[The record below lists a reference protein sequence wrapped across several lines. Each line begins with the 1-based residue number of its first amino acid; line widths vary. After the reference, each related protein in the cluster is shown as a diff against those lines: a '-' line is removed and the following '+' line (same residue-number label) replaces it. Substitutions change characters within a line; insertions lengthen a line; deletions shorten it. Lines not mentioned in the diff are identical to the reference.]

1 MGKKVWLV
9 APLYE
14 RLKKARG
21 QHHIPKGGKSN

>member
-1 MGKKVWLV
+1 MGKKVRLV

-14 RLKKARG
+14 RLKKAGG